1 MERAIG
7 NQEPSDTADLAE
19 REREATTRE
28 TLNEILEN
36 EKRDNVADV
45 GNDNPPSPDGAFD
58 ENRELNDA
66 EPT

>member
-1 MERAIG
+1 MERARS

-19 REREATTRE
+19 REREATTKE

-36 EKRDNVADV
+36 EKRGKVKDD

-58 ENRELNDA
+58 ENRELNKA
-66 EPT
+66 EPI